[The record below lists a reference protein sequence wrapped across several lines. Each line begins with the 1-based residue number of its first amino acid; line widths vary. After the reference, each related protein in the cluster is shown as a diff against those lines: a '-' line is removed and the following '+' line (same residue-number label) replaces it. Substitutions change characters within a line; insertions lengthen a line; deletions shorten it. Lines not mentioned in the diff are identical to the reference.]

1 MFPELLTHFIYVMPT
16 FSLEF
21 LRFSFT
27 DGVTGVGEMVQ
38 MVFQRTQVQV
48 PQHLYGYSQ
57 LSVTAVPGESSSL
70 LCSSR
75 TLNSDTGQTYTQVCR
90 KSK

>member
-1 MFPELLTHFIYVMPT
+1 MFPELLIHFIYVMPT

-21 LRFSFT
+21 LKFSFT
-27 DGVTGVGEMVQ
+27 DGVTGAGEMVQ
-38 MVFQRTQVQV
+38 VVFQRTKVQV
-48 PQHLYGYSQ
+48 PQHLYGCSQ
-57 LSVTAVPGESSSL
+57 LSVTAVPGESSF

-75 TLNSDTGQTYTQVCR
+75 TLNSDTGQTYTQVVR